1 MSLRRSSPVKRAL
14 TGPTRAVTAALS
26 SFSPVRSIDSQ
37 PGMHALSVSGSLS
50 AAHVV
55 STDAGTV
62 RELVNSIFN
71 PSLRCSR
78 GASAQFEFGFRLT
91 AKASWSGK
99 RSREFLQAFEIV
111 YWHEIVH
118 VRQHR
123 TDPGWTGLES
133 VVAQQW
139 IEPDEPPARLREAFH
154 FLRQAVA
161 HVAVE
166 SIADEQHH
174 CALREEPTRPA
185 VVELGET
192 RANARAARPVGDRC
206 THPCHGDVDVAAL
219 EMPGD
224 IGHSGAEEQRMHA
237 VAIVGNRVQNEKQH
251 ARVTIHRS

>member
-55 STDAGTV
+55 SIDAGTV

-78 GASAQFEFGFRLT
+78 GASAQFEFGFRPT
-91 AKASWSGK
+91 AKASSSRK
-99 RSREFLQAFEIV
+99 RGRELLQAL
-111 YWHEIVH
+111 EIVH
-118 VRQHR
+118 WQEVVHVREHR
-123 TDPGWTGLES
+123 PDPCWTSLEP
-133 VVAQQW
+133 VVAQQR
-139 IEPDEPPARLREAFH
+139 IEPDEPPTRLREAFH

-166 SIADEQHH
+166 FIDE
-174 CALREEPTRPA
+174 EE
-185 VVELGET
+185 
-192 RANARAARPVGDRC
+192 D
-206 THPCHGDVDVAAL
+206 H
-219 EMPGD
+219 
-224 IGHSGAEEQRMHA
+224 
-237 VAIVGNRVQNEKQH
+237 
-251 ARVTIHRS
+251 